1 MNEKKVVRCEEV
13 HKTVEQMKRLPQ
25 LQSEDLKC
33 VFCDKSSKEVEGG
46 YFSKRFLCRKCDR
59 EKMEIDSF
67 LYQEALNQ
75 KLRLL
80 K

>member
-1 MNEKKVVRCEEV
+1 MKGKRCEEV
-13 HKTVEQMKRLPQ
+13 HKTVEEVKRLPQ

-33 VFCDKSSKEVEGG
+33 VFCGESNQKVEGG
-46 YFSKRFLCRKCDR
+46 YFKQKFLCRKCDR

-67 LYQEALNQ
+67 LFQEAL
-75 KLRLL
+75 KLRLM